1 MAPFNTVNEIM
12 KKPFSTL
19 IISTV
24 IFIALLFG
32 AEFLLG
38 LFSDQEP
45 KRQVA
50 RRHILLKEH
59 SPNTSFTYN
68 QPIAFFSRGESNGK
82 IREVRFEI
90 DQKGYIEPSNLLNN
104 PDVSIAF
111 LGGSTTECSSV
122 AESKR
127 FPYVVGQL
135 LNKDGLKVNTLN
147 AGVSGNTSPHTLNIY
162 LNKVIVEEPDIAV
175 MMHSINDLHIL
186 LNNKGY
192 WGTNGIPDH
201 IIVENRS
208 FKSALFNKVSSI
220 FPNMIARIANV
231 RNRFQKRPIIPIRKL
246 PKLTEDD
253 RQLIFRQFEENLKLF
268 ISISRI
274 KGITPVLM
282 TQASRIKN
290 DFIGVEI
297 GIGIIEQRFNMPFQ
311 DYKVLYAQMNQVI
324 RDVCEEESVL
334 IIDLDMLVAPEYIY
348 DSVHFTDEG
357 SEFVAGL
364 IAEQLTPLAKAII
377 GHSED

>member
-12 KKPFSTL
+12 KKRFSTL

-38 LFSDQEP
+38 LFSDQKP
-45 KRQVA
+45 KKQVA
-50 RRHILLKEH
+50 MRHILLKEH

-68 QPIAFFSRGESNGK
+68 QPTAFFTGGESNGK
-82 IREVRFEI
+82 TREVRFEI

-111 LGGSTTECSSV
+111 LGGSTTECFDV
-122 AESKR
+122 DESKR
-127 FPYVVGQL
+127 FPYLVGQL
-135 LNKDGLKVNTLN
+135 LNEKGLRVNTLN
-147 AGVSGNTSPHTLNIY
+147 AGVSGNTSAHTLNIY

-175 MMHSINDLHIL
+175 MMHNINDLHIL
-186 LNNKGY
+186 LTNKGY
-192 WGTNGIPDH
+192 WGTNGTPVH
-201 IIVENRS
+201 IFVDNNS
-208 FKSALFNKVSSI
+208 FKSALVNKAGSI
-220 FPNMIARIANV
+220 FPNMIARITNV
-231 RNRFQKRPIIPIRKL
+231 QNRFRKETVEPVRKL
-246 PKLTEDD
+246 PELTEDD
-253 RQLIFRQFEENLKLF
+253 KQLIFRQFEENLKLF

-290 DFIGVEI
+290 DFIGGER

-311 DYKVLYAQMNQVI
+311 EYKVLYTQMNQVI

-334 IIDLDMLVAPEYIY
+334 MIDLDMLVAPEYIF
-348 DSVHFTDEG
+348 DSVHYTDEG

-364 IAEQLTPLAKAII
+364 IAEQLTPLAKATI